1 MELGKEEI
9 RLGENKE
16 QEKISIVIDGKK
28 SDKKNTMQVDHRMS
42 VEKKPLKDRM
52 KEQFTSKKFR
62 GGAFSS
68 IFIVFILVA
77 VVLVNMIVGQF
88 DFQVDV
94 TEEGTYTLTEQTED
108 VVENLKDDVTIYY
121 IVENGKEAKLF
132 KNIVDKYEE
141 LSDKVEVVY
150 KDPVLYPNF
159 ATQYTGAG
167 TEVNSN
173 SIVVVSEA
181 TKKYKYIPYSQMYD
195 LDYSKVYSGE
205 ATQPDT
211 TAIDVEGQI
220 TAAIQ
225 VVTNE
230 NKSKIY
236 VVNGHGESTL
246 SDYLKNEFEKLGA
259 ETEFLNIRNIGN
271 SDEDTA
277 DGLSNLVE
285 DTATVGIPEDCDV
298 LYICGPNTDYSKSEV
313 EAIKAYMQ
321 GGGKVVIMLDFV
333 AKAMTN
339 FNSLLEYYGLKVIEG
354 VVMENSTHS
363 RGNIPYMSYADIV
376 NENEITIGINNS
388 TNPIMMPYSVGIQE
402 AEPRN
407 TVSVVNLLGTSSD
420 AYCKTGDPSSI
431 TTFEKEE
438 TDVLGPFVAGALV
451 TDVYNGAIGKMV
463 VFSSEFVSS
472 DEYVQ
477 DRSSGN
483 VTLLN
488 NTISFLAGQTTGLS
502 IPKRSMRET
511 YVNTTDANTVFYTIV
526 LIIALPIILLTVG
539 FLIWYMRRRRA

>member
-9 RLGENKE
+9 RLGENRE
-16 QEKISIVIDGKK
+16 QEKIAIVIDGKK
-28 SDKKNTMQVDHRMS
+28 SEKKDTKHGNHKLS

-88 DFQVDV
+88 DLQVDV
-94 TEEGTYTLTEQTED
+94 TEESTYTLTDQTKQ
-108 VVENLKDDVTIYY
+108 VVENVKDDVTIYY

-141 LSDKVEVVY
+141 LSDKVKVVY

-173 SIVVVSEA
+173 SIVVVSET
-181 TKKYKYIPYSQMYD
+181 TKKYKYIPFNQMYD
-195 LDYSKVYSGE
+195 LDYSKVYTGE
-205 ATQPDT
+205 ATNPET

-236 VVNGHGESTL
+236 VVNGHGESTI

-259 ETEFLNIRNIGN
+259 ETEFLNIRNIGQ
-271 SDEDTA
+271 SEEDTTG
-277 DGLSNLVE
+277 GLSNIAE
-285 DTATVGIPEDCDV
+285 DTDAVGIPEDCDV
-298 LYICGPNTDYSKSEV
+298 LYICGPNTDYSKGEV
-313 EAIKAYMQ
+313 EAIKSYMQ

-363 RGNIPYMSYADIV
+363 RGNIPYMSYADVV
-376 NENEITIGINNS
+376 NENDITIGINNS
-388 TNPIMMPYSVGIQE
+388 TNPIMMPYAVGIQE
-402 AEPRN
+402 AKPRN
-407 TVSVVNLLGTSSD
+407 TVTVAKLLSTSSD

-438 TDVLGPFVAGALV
+438 TDVLGPFISAALV
-451 TDVYNGAIGKMV
+451 TDVYNGETGKMV
-463 VFSSEFVSS
+463 VFSSEFVSN

-483 VTLLN
+483 VTLIN
-488 NTISFLAGQTTGLS
+488 NTISYLAGQTTGLS

-526 LIIALPIILLTVG
+526 LIIALPIILLTAG

>member
-1 MELGKEEI
+1 M
-9 RLGENKE
+9 GENKE

-28 SDKKNTMQVDHRMS
+28 SEKKNIMQVNHRIS
-42 VEKKPLKDRM
+42 EEKKPLKDRM

-68 IFIVFILVA
+68 MFIVFILIT

-88 DFQVDV
+88 DFQVDF
-94 TEEGTYTLTEQTED
+94 TDEGTYTLTDQTKE
-108 VVENLKDDVTIYY
+108 VVENIKDDVTIYY

-141 LSDKVEVVY
+141 LSDKVKVVY
-150 KDPVLYPNF
+150 KDPVLYPDF
-159 ATQYTGAG
+159 AKEYTGEG

-173 SIVVVSEA
+173 SIVVVSET
-181 TKKYKYIPYSQMYD
+181 TKRYKYIPFNQMYD
-195 LDYSKVYSGE
+195 LDYSKVYTGE
-205 ATQPDT
+205 AKQPET

-220 TAAIQ
+220 SAALQ
-225 VVTNE
+225 VVTTE

-236 VVNGHGESTL
+236 VVNGHGESTI

-259 ETEFLNIRNIGN
+259 ETEILNIRSIGE
-271 SDEDTA
+271 SDEDEMGDLPDLAEGTT
-277 DGLSNLVE
+277 GI
-285 DTATVGIPEDCDV
+285 GIPEDCDV
-298 LYICGPNTDYSKSEV
+298 LYICGPNTDYSKAEV

-321 GGGKVVIMLDFV
+321 GGGKVIIMLDFV

-354 VVMENSTHS
+354 VVMEDSTHS
-363 RGNIPYMSYADIV
+363 RGNIPYMSYADVI
-376 NENEITIGINNS
+376 NQNDITIGINNS
-388 TNPIMMPYSVGIQE
+388 TNPIMMPYAVGIQKGQ
-402 AEPRN
+402 ARD
-407 TVSVVNLLGTSSD
+407 TITITDLLSTSSD
-420 AYCKTGDPSSI
+420 AYCKTGDPYNI
-431 TTFEKEE
+431 TNFEKEE
-438 TDVLGPFVAGALV
+438 TDVVGPFVAGALV
-451 TDVYNGAIGKMV
+451 TDIYNGEIGKMV
-463 VFSSEFVSS
+463 VFSSESVTS

-477 DRSSGN
+477 DRSAGN

-488 NTISFLAGQTTGLS
+488 NTISFLTGQTTGLS

-511 YVNTTDANTVFYTIV
+511 YVNTTDANTVFYTVV
-526 LIIALPIILLTVG
+526 LIIALPIILLTTG